1 MTGFGK
7 GILKGFAGLVVKPV
21 SGILDLFSKTTEG
34 IKNTVN
40 TEDFDLVKIRKPRIF
55 YGKYKIIKTYNYY
68 HSDVIELLNKID
80 NQYQIKFYF
89 TQPTAQI

>member
-7 GILKGFAGLVVKPV
+7 GVLKGFAGLVVKPV

-40 TEDFDLVKIRKPRIF
+40 TEDFDLVKIRIF
-55 YGKYKIIKTYNYY
+55 YGMYKIIKTYNYY
-68 HSDVIELLNKID
+68 HTDIIELLNKID
-80 NQYQIKFYF
+80 
-89 TQPTAQI
+89 